1 MSGGDILSEPT
12 RGWCPNRN
20 TWFPLELRWRP
31 SRAAIPTKPCSYKE
45 QVIGSASS
53 HLRWN
58 AGSILGLAS
67 SWAREAGFGL
77 CGKSCK
83 PVSKTKKIKKT
94 KTNIRVDTGIWEL
107 WMEGVPKWWR
117 LWRGDK
123 LTSVVCRNTGLRV
136 PLNPTRSILL
146 QTRTANSGSSVH
158 KPAYYCQITGQIK
171 LLKSSA
177 SLTFFSSWSSAR

>member
-1 MSGGDILSEPT
+1 MHGPLRCGHALVNRQIPPMGYPVKLVLLPNSLGRWGLSTGEGSPSRSSSILKPPMSGGDILSEPT

-107 WMEGVPKWWR
+107 
-117 LWRGDK
+117 
-123 LTSVVCRNTGLRV
+123 
-136 PLNPTRSILL
+136 
-146 QTRTANSGSSVH
+146 
-158 KPAYYCQITGQIK
+158 
-171 LLKSSA
+171 
-177 SLTFFSSWSSAR
+177 